1 VILEAALLGVAAGAV
16 SGMLGVG
23 GGILFVPALV
33 LVLDLSQ
40 VDGEATSLLAILPV
54 AIVGTWRQ
62 HRYGNVR
69 LGEGLAMGTL
79 AAAGTVGGVAL
90 VNVLP
95 VDVVKIGFA
104 VQVLPLIH
112 PLRLAEEAAT
122 VDQISQGRL
131 IFGVGCGEGWV
142 LPTSEN
148 CPFRAVRPRSAASGA
163 LG

>member
-1 VILEAALLGVAAGAV
+1 VIVEAALIGLAAGAV

-33 LVLDLSQ
+33 LVLGLSQ

-62 HRYGNVR
+62 QRYGNVR
-69 LGEGLAMGTL
+69 LIEGLLMGAL

-95 VDVVKIGFA
+95 ARVVKIGFA
-104 VQVLPLIH
+104 VLLLFTAFQMT
-112 PLRLAEEAAT
+112 RRALAPDAKPKPEEAG
-122 VDQISQGRL
+122 S
-131 IFGVGCGEGWV
+131 
-142 LPTSEN
+142 
-148 CPFRAVRPRSAASGA
+148 
-163 LG
+163 

>member
-1 VILEAALLGVAAGAV
+1 MILEAALIGVAAGAV

-33 LVLDLSQ
+33 LVLGLSQ

-62 HRYGNVR
+62 RRYGNVR
-69 LGEGLAMGTL
+69 LADGLVMGAL

-95 VDVVKIGFA
+95 AHAVKIAFA
-104 VQVLPLIH
+104 VLLLFTAFQMTRRAMAADPA
-112 PLRLAEEAAT
+112 PDEAG
-122 VDQISQGRL
+122 S
-131 IFGVGCGEGWV
+131 
-142 LPTSEN
+142 
-148 CPFRAVRPRSAASGA
+148 
-163 LG
+163 

>member
-1 VILEAALLGVAAGAV
+1 VILEAALIGVAAGAV

-33 LVLDLSQ
+33 LVLGLSQ

-62 HRYGNVR
+62 QRYGNVR
-69 LGEGLAMGTL
+69 LAEGLLMGTL

-95 VDVVKIGFA
+95 VQVVKIAFA
-104 VQVLPLIH
+104 VLLLVTAFQMT
-112 PLRLAEEAAT
+112 RRALAADPQPEPEEAG
-122 VDQISQGRL
+122 S
-131 IFGVGCGEGWV
+131 
-142 LPTSEN
+142 
-148 CPFRAVRPRSAASGA
+148 
-163 LG
+163 

>member
-1 VILEAALLGVAAGAV
+1 
-16 SGMLGVG
+16 MLGVG

-104 VQVLPLIH
+104 VLLLFTAFQMMRRALTAD
-112 PLRLAEEAAT
+112 AEPKPEET
-122 VDQISQGRL
+122 GS
-131 IFGVGCGEGWV
+131 
-142 LPTSEN
+142 
-148 CPFRAVRPRSAASGA
+148 
-163 LG
+163 

>member
-1 VILEAALLGVAAGAV
+1 VIVEAALIGVVAGAV

-33 LVLDLSQ
+33 LVLGLSQ

-69 LGEGLAMGTL
+69 LAEGLVMGAL
-79 AAAGTVGGVAL
+79 AAVGTVGGVAL

-95 VDVVKIGFA
+95 AHVVKIAFA
-104 VQVLPLIH
+104 ALLLVTAFQMTRRALGPDVP
-112 PLRLAEEAAT
+112 PQPEEAG
-122 VDQISQGRL
+122 S
-131 IFGVGCGEGWV
+131 
-142 LPTSEN
+142 
-148 CPFRAVRPRSAASGA
+148 
-163 LG
+163 

>member
-1 VILEAALLGVAAGAV
+1 MILEAALLGVAAGAV

-104 VQVLPLIH
+104 VLLLFTAVQMV
-112 PLRLAEEAAT
+112 RRALAADPEPKPEKAG
-122 VDQISQGRL
+122 S
-131 IFGVGCGEGWV
+131 
-142 LPTSEN
+142 
-148 CPFRAVRPRSAASGA
+148 
-163 LG
+163 

>member
-1 VILEAALLGVAAGAV
+1 MILEAALIGVAAGAV

-104 VQVLPLIH
+104 VLLLFTAFQMMRRALTAD
-112 PLRLAEEAAT
+112 AEPKPEET
-122 VDQISQGRL
+122 GS
-131 IFGVGCGEGWV
+131 
-142 LPTSEN
+142 
-148 CPFRAVRPRSAASGA
+148 
-163 LG
+163 

>member
-1 VILEAALLGVAAGAV
+1 VILEAALIGVAAGAV

-33 LVLDLSQ
+33 LVLGLSQ

-62 HRYGNVR
+62 RRYGNVR
-69 LGEGLAMGTL
+69 LAEGLLMGAL

-95 VDVVKIGFA
+95 AHIVKIAFA
-104 VQVLPLIH
+104 VLLLFTAFQMT
-112 PLRLAEEAAT
+112 R
-122 VDQISQGRL
+122 
-131 IFGVGCGEGWV
+131 
-142 LPTSEN
+142 
-148 CPFRAVRPRSAASGA
+148 RAMAPDPEPEKAGS
-163 LG
+163 

>member
-1 VILEAALLGVAAGAV
+1 MIVEAALIGLAAGAV

-33 LVLDLSQ
+33 LVLGLSQ

-62 HRYGNVR
+62 QRYGNVR
-69 LGEGLAMGTL
+69 LAEGLLMGAL

-95 VDVVKIGFA
+95 AHVVKIGFA
-104 VQVLPLIH
+104 VLLLFTAFGMTRRALTPDAE
-112 PLRLAEEAAT
+112 PKPEEAG
-122 VDQISQGRL
+122 S
-131 IFGVGCGEGWV
+131 
-142 LPTSEN
+142 
-148 CPFRAVRPRSAASGA
+148 
-163 LG
+163 

>member
-104 VQVLPLIH
+104 MLLLFTAFQMMRRALTAD
-112 PLRLAEEAAT
+112 AEPKPEET
-122 VDQISQGRL
+122 GS
-131 IFGVGCGEGWV
+131 
-142 LPTSEN
+142 
-148 CPFRAVRPRSAASGA
+148 
-163 LG
+163 

>member
-1 VILEAALLGVAAGAV
+1 VIVEAALIGLAAGAV

-33 LVLDLSQ
+33 LVLGLSQ

-62 HRYGNVR
+62 QRYGNVR
-69 LGEGLAMGTL
+69 LVEGLLMGAL

-95 VDVVKIGFA
+95 AHVVRIGFA
-104 VQVLPLIH
+104 VLL
-112 PLRLAEEAAT
+112 LFTAFGMTRRALAPDAAPKPGEAG
-122 VDQISQGRL
+122 S
-131 IFGVGCGEGWV
+131 
-142 LPTSEN
+142 
-148 CPFRAVRPRSAASGA
+148 
-163 LG
+163 